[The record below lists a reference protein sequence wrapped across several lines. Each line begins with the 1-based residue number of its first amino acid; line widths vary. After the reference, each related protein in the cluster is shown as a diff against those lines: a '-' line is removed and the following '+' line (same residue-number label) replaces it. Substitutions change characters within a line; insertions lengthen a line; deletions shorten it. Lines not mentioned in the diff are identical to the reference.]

1 MTCVRVGNAIVC
13 GIPDTFVSLEKYGAK
28 VWCEMHSYFG
38 PSFYRSERAI
48 TPIQTP
54 SINVRPPL
62 VEALRQHLSE
72 AQKDAARYRWLC
84 AQNETLE
91 HDAFVVLSKDSAG

>member
-1 MTCVRVGNAIVC
+1 MTCVRVGSAIVC

-28 VWCEMHSYFG
+28 VWCEMHSYLG

-54 SINVRPPL
+54 SIKTWKAY
-62 VEALRQHLSE
+62 EQ
-72 AQKDAARYRWLC
+72 W
-84 AQNETLE
+84 QNEI
-91 HDAFVVLSKDSAG
+91 AKDRP